1 MSALLMLP
9 LKPKLNV
16 IIAAN
21 DNNERGFISD
31 AYTLSWAPLPRKPGV
46 AMPVDPIASI
56 QVGVRREN
64 SGGAKVRE
72 DDT

>member
-1 MSALLMLP
+1 MLIIAVNVTYNSREGFLLLSLRPMSALLMLP

-31 AYTLSWAPLPRKPGV
+31 AYTLS
-46 AMPVDPIASI
+46 
-56 QVGVRREN
+56 
-64 SGGAKVRE
+64 
-72 DDT
+72 